1 MPAVLWNS
9 NQSRAEI
16 LWVKAKSRGLSRFF
30 FFSFVYVCV
39 RMWAHIFNFSV
50 EPKFSSEDYSENK
63 KNKFFF
69 KFSTQAQPWFL
80 NQLLH

>member
-1 MPAVLWNS
+1 MC
-9 NQSRAEI
+9 
-16 LWVKAKSRGLSRFF
+16 
-30 FFSFVYVCV
+30 VC
-39 RMWAHIFNFSV
+39 MWAHIFNFSV